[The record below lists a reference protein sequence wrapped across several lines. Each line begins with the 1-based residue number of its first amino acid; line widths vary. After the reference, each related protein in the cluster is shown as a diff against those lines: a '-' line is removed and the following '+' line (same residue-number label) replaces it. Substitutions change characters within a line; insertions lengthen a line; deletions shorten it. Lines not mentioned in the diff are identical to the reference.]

1 MKRIGFALVL
11 LLILACNLPAP
22 TLLSTPLS
30 RSPTPIPPPL
40 PTFAAESPTSIPP
53 ALTFTPT
60 IPPATPTWTET
71 PTITPTFTP
80 SVPMVTP
87 KDQPVNCRYGPGA
100 VWLAVSALKLGASAE
115 IVGRDDANA
124 WWYIKDPLHPGAF
137 CWVSMAVTNASG
149 KLEGLPIIPPP
160 EAQVIDASVSVNVA
174 PGGVCPGPISLAFS
188 GSITTNGPA
197 TVTYRWEIRGDTTLT
212 SSSESHVFAKADTWT
227 FSSDHLHL
235 SCGSFRVILHILTP
249 NDFRAEKRFRLP

>member
-1 MKRIGFALVL
+1 
-11 LLILACNLPAP
+11 
-22 TLLSTPLS
+22 
-30 RSPTPIPPPL
+30 
-40 PTFAAESPTSIPP
+40 
-53 ALTFTPT
+53 
-60 IPPATPTWTET
+60 
-71 PTITPTFTP
+71 
-80 SVPMVTP
+80 
-87 KDQPVNCRYGPGA
+87 
-100 VWLAVSALKLGASAE
+100 
-115 IVGRDDANA
+115 
-124 WWYIKDPLHPGAF
+124 
-137 CWVSMAVTNASG
+137 MAVTNASG

-249 NDFRAEKRFRLP
+249 NDFRAEKRFRLSSEGFIPRQGSHRFLQASLRWKCAPIRGSYSNGLTDLQGDLPKILAIPQAFLGFRRLVQGKGAIYHRL